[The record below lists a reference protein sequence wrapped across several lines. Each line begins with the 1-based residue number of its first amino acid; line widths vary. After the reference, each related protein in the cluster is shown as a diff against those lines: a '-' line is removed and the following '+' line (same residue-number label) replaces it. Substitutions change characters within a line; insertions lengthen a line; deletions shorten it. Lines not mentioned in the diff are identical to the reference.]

1 MARPYF
7 LYSEGRHVMDSG
19 DHFTVYVATREYMT
33 KHTSLVDGIDL
44 VGSMPMQ
51 MPMMAAA
58 EEAPDYT
65 LDNLSASVKMC
76 AQDCDLDISWEDAT
90 PVQGMSGQYRASNIG
105 LNGNDTDT
113 VLVQLTVNDE
123 VKTTSGTAE
132 GTAYVTFTFDGASE
146 SSDMSHSM

>member
-1 MARPYF
+1 
-7 LYSEGRHVMDSG
+7 
-19 DHFTVYVATREYMT
+19 
-33 KHTSLVDGIDL
+33 
-44 VGSMPMQ
+44 
-51 MPMMAAA
+51 
-58 EEAPDYT
+58 
-65 LDNLSASVKMC
+65 
-76 AQDCDLDISWEDAT
+76 
-90 PVQGMSGQYRASNIG
+90 MSGPYRASNIG